1 MGFSTNTRRKPS
13 NPLFIAPESHIKSF
27 ARIEVAARHTNVRVR
42 VSILGFLMAACLSAQ
57 QPSANDLYLSG
68 RKAER
73 AGHMAEA
80 YILYSEAAAMAPNNK
95 MYWLRSQAVSTRAA
109 LEAKVMPTPTAPSEA
124 SEADENPA
132 PPIPIA

>member
-1 MGFSTNTRRKPS
+1 
-13 NPLFIAPESHIKSF
+13 
-27 ARIEVAARHTNVRVR
+27 
-42 VSILGFLMAACLSAQ
+42 MAACLSAQ

-109 LEAKVMPTPTAPSEA
+109 LEAKVMPTPTSFRGGRKSGSP
-124 SEADENPA
+124 DPDRHQ
-132 PPIPIA
+132 